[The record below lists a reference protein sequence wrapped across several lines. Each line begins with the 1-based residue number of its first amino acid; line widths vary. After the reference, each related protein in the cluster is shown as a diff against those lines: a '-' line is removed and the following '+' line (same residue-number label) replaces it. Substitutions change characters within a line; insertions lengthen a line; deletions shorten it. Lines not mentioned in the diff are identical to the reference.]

1 MDLDDDEL
9 RATRKL
15 HGLINELDVKYSDDL
30 KFDFKVVGKVFKPE
44 ELERDKSE
52 HDLDER

>member
-30 KFDFKVVGKVFKPE
+30 KFDFKAVGKVFKPE

>member
-9 RATRKL
+9 RATRRL
-15 HGLINELDVKYSDDL
+15 HGLIKELDVEYSNDL

-44 ELERDKSE
+44 ELERNKSE
-52 HDLDER
+52 QDLDER

>member
-9 RATRKL
+9 RATRRL
-15 HGLINELDVKYSDDL
+15 HGLIKELDVEYSDDL

-44 ELERDKSE
+44 ELERNKSE